1 MAKVN
6 PSSLYI
12 INQIFVRRLVLKL
25 SARYLSILL
34 EHSAGY
40 VSKIEN
46 IKNDNSYPTH
56 EWPKLA
62 SILHCQVHD
71 LLPPDKSTS
80 MGELVEKKVLSLS
93 EEDDVKKVISV
104 LKENGFFDKENSANN
119 DEISLLNGDS
129 LETTLERVVKHL
141 NVQDEAQVKVLKKV
155 LNS

>member
-93 EEDDVKKVISV
+93 DENDVRKVIHA
-104 LKENGFFDKENSANN
+104 LKEHGFFDKESDDDNN
-119 DEISLLNGDS
+119 EITNQDLV
-129 LETTLERVVKHL
+129 TLERVVKHL
-141 NVQDEAQVKVLKKV
+141 NVQDEAQVDVLKTV

>member
-1 MAKVN
+1 MSKTM
-6 PSSLYI
+6 SLSLHI
-12 INQIFVRRLVLKL
+12 INQVLIKRLALGMSARRLSL
-25 SARYLSILL
+25 IL
-34 EHSAGY
+34 EHGESY
-40 VSKIEN
+40 VSKIEDN
-46 IKNDNSYPTH
+46 LQVNSYPAHQLT
-56 EWPKLA
+56 KLA
-62 SILHCQVHD
+62 SALHCEVHD
-71 LLPPDKSTS
+71 LLPADKSTS

-129 LETTLERVVKHL
+129 LEMTLERVVKHL